1 MDTGGQ
7 DYVSAYY
14 LRRWGND
21 EAKDVNGTDIP
32 NC

>member
-14 LRRWGND
+14 LSGQGND
-21 EAKDVNGTDIP
+21 EANDMYGGSIP
-32 NC
+32 VC